1 MKPRAIKTLILTVL
15 AGFALL
21 LGYFTVPEE
30 ISSPAKTQTPITM
43 MSESHT
49 ELTAG
54 NDDLTK
60 LRNEIAR
67 LHRDMKKLRHEVEVS
82 QQMENKYQLTTNQAQ
97 EKIPP
102 TEPSSSNDDVTV
114 HDSSPY
120 ADIPPDRIDHQI
132 MNDLDYS
139 LSTEP
144 KDHKWGEETTNLVF
158 ETTHRVGTVL
168 LDSAV
173 CASTLCRVEM
183 THEIDADPYKDLD
196 ELVMQPP
203 WNTDGYVHV
212 IESEGE
218 PTRSIVY
225 FTRSGYTLPA
235 MGNL

>member
-1 MKPRAIKTLILTVL
+1 MKPIAIKTLILMLL
-15 AGFALL
+15 AGSALL
-21 LGYFTVPEE
+21 LGYFTIPEE
-30 ISSPAKTQTPITM
+30 ISRPAETQTQIIMEP
-43 MSESHT
+43 ESHT
-49 ELTAG
+49 ETIG
-54 NDDLTK
+54 EHDGFTK

-82 QQMENKYQLTTNQAQ
+82 QQIENRYQLTTNQAPVL
-97 EKIPP
+97 ISP
-102 TEPSSSNDDVTV
+102 TETPSSNDDVTV

-120 ADIPPDRIDHQI
+120 ADIPPDQVDQQI
-132 MNDLDYS
+132 LNDLDFS
-139 LSTEP
+139 LSSEPMDTE
-144 KDHKWGEETTNLVF
+144 WGEEITNLVF
-158 ETTHRVGTVL
+158 ETTHQVGIVL

-183 THEIDADPYKDLD
+183 THEIDTDPYQDLD

-225 FTRSGYTLPA
+225 FTRSGYTLPT